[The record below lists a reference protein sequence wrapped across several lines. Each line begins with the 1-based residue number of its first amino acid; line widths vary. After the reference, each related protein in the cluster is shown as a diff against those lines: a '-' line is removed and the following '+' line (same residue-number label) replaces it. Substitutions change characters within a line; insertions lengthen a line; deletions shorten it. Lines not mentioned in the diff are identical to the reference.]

1 MRMPL
6 LQEALVNV
14 TKFTKPLGMKLDDA
28 AIAFGAALLRA
39 KPDAKAKYV
48 VASFDSHIGD
58 GMGQTGLGGCS
69 GRLLI

>member
-1 MRMPL
+1 MIPKWLWAWQVSGGAMRMPL

-39 KPDAKAKYV
+39 RPDAKAKYV
-48 VASFDSHIGD
+48 HLA
-58 GMGQTGLGGCS
+58 
-69 GRLLI
+69 